1 MIFYLNICL
10 AFYNHPNITPTNF
23 IKMTSSVFVSQFIAN
38 LHNLIKCK
46 EKQQATLSS
55 TGQKDSS
62 EYKQIPF
69 KLKYYRQWYNMLI
82 AITDWPVSDVADS
95 KLTKWFELIK
105 GKYSMQE
112 SLITKM
118 KEVQEH
124 GTILELRDLLPK
136 YPIAEPICTT
146 QTIAEQLQVEEHE
159 PTQPQSQTTGI
170 NVEAVPKKL
179 ALEGDRPDD
188 SDPRGQKIYDMRL
201 IHGFGEKNA
210 AEYVDAGCTLEILL
224 TDWDKFVT
232 HPESQN
238 GVIDKD
244 YIPLSAGMDETKL
257 NQTKVFVLKEEVLRT
272 RLAKVSTWL
281 PKLHHDQLVGI
292 KYFKDT
298 AQKIPRE
305 EIDKIQKYCQVVSK
319 SLNPGFELMCCGS
332 YRRGRPR
339 SGDVDCL
346 MTHVDLKTPDDI
358 IEYENTNGSII
369 QAMVTLLKKLGFV
382 SDYFTVG
389 DTKFMG
395 ICKLPSNAKGT
406 YSVYRHMDIRFV
418 PYNSRGTAM
427 LYFTGSFEYNKQ
439 MRYKANDKGYMLSE
453 YGIYKYTKGEN
464 GKKVKGDQIDI
475 PFHTEEAV
483 CEWLGMPYL
492 PPNERDI

>member
-1 MIFYLNICL
+1 MSTEFIQKL
-10 AFYNHPNITPTNF
+10 IT
-23 IKMTSSVFVSQFIAN
+23 N
-38 LHNLIKCK
+38 LHDLIKVK
-46 EKQQATLSS
+46 EKQLACLTAE
-55 TGQKDSS
+55 GKKDSS
-62 EYKQIPF
+62 ECKQIPF
-69 KLKYYRQWYNMLI
+69 KLKYYRQWYNTLI
-82 AITDWPVSDVADS
+82 GISDWPIAELTDT
-95 KLTKWFELIK
+95 KLNQWFNTIK
-105 GKYSMQE
+105 RIYSLQD

-118 KEVQEH
+118 KEVAEH
-124 GTILELRDLLPK
+124 GSIIELRDLLPQ
-136 YPIAEPICTT
+136 YPLSQTNTT
-146 QTIAEQLQVEEHE
+146 LQTNSISQNTNTETAIPNQVESVL
-159 PTQPQSQTTGI
+159 PNTVT
-170 NVEAVPKKL
+170 VEAIPKKL

-224 TDWDKFVT
+224 ADWDKFVS

-238 GVIDKD
+238 GIIDKD
-244 YIPLSAGMDETKL
+244 YIPLGNGMDETKL
-257 NQTKVFVLKEEVLRT
+257 NQTKLFALKEEVLRT

-332 YRRGRPR
+332 YRRGRAR

-346 MTHVDLKTPDDI
+346 MTHVELKTPEDI
-358 IEYENTNGSII
+358 IEYENANGSII

-382 SDYFTVG
+382 TDYFTVG

-395 ICKLPSNAKGT
+395 ICKLPSNSKGT
-406 YSVYRHMDIRFV
+406 YNTYRHMDIRFV
-418 PYNSRGTAM
+418 PYNSKGTAM

-453 YGIYKYTKGEN
+453 YGIYKYTKDKA
-464 GKKVKGDQIDI
+464 GKKIKGEQVDI